1 MLVNGASIN
10 HISIRDRGLLYGD
23 GVFETILCDKG
34 EPLLFNY
41 HMQRFSL
48 GCERLNLVTQNIT
61 VIADEIRKL
70 ADGED
75 CIIKLMLTR
84 GVRDR
89 GYAYDACNLTYSR
102 ILDKSP
108 VPEINHD
115 YYNSG
120 IRLTLCQHQLPLNKK
135 LAGIKHLNR
144 LDQVIG
150 RSECPAGYQEGVMQ
164 DQHGHI
170 IEGTMSNIFML
181 VNNVWYTPALDE
193 CGVNG
198 VMREFLLA
206 TANEISFI
214 SQIKPLT
221 LLDLQ
226 SAEAVFICN
235 SVIGIWP
242 VIAFNEHNYPLNTTV
257 KKIQKYLHENISKLY
272 VM

>member
-1 MLVNGASIN
+1 MLVNGASIE
-10 HISIRDRGLLYGD
+10 HISVRDRGLLYGD
-23 GVFETILCDKG
+23 GVFETILCEKG
-34 EPLLFNY
+34 KPLLFNY

-48 GCERLNLVTQNIT
+48 GCERLNLVAQNT
-61 VIADEIRKL
+61 STIADEIRML

-89 GYAYDACNLTYSR
+89 GYAYDACDLTYSR

-108 VPEINHD
+108 VPEIEHD
-115 YYNSG
+115 YYRSG
-120 IRLTLCQHQLPLNKK
+120 VRLTLCQHQLPSNKK

-164 DQHGHI
+164 DQHGYI

-181 VNNVWYTPALDE
+181 ANNVWYTPGLDQ

-198 VMREFLLA
+198 VMREFLL
-206 TANEISFI
+206 TNVNEIPFI
-214 SQIKPLT
+214 AQIKPVT
-221 LLDLQ
+221 LADLQ

-235 SVIGIWP
+235 SIIGIWP
-242 VIAFNEHNYPLNTTV
+242 VIAFDEHSYPLHAEV
-257 KKIQKYLHENISKLY
+257 KKIQKYLYENISNLY
-272 VM
+272 LM